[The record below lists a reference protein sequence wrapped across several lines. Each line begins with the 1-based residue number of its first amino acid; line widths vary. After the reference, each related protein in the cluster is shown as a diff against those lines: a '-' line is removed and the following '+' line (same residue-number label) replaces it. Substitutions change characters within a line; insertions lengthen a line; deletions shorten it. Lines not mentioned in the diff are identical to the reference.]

1 MDLRLRDAV
10 AVVTGGA
17 SGIGRAVAT
26 TFAEEGA
33 SVALWDVSDGTSAVA
48 AELSERFGVRMIGL
62 TADVTDLESVRRA
75 ADETEAALGPIR
87 HVLHA
92 AAVGSGRFGFPFT
105 NLEPHDWRRV
115 LEVDVMGLVHVAHV
129 VGPRL
134 RDRGDGTLTVIGSV
148 AGQIGSQT
156 DPPYSAAKAA
166 GINFAQ
172 CLAKDLA
179 PHGVRVNTV
188 NPGMVKTPLNE
199 SVWRAWHDAQPPE
212 KRRSYEDWAGDKVK
226 AVIPLGR
233 WQTPEEV
240 AAMCVFLASDRC
252 RNVTGQTINV
262 DGGFVMHW

>member
-1 MDLRLRDAV
+1 MDLHLRGDV

-17 SGIGRAVAT
+17 SGIGRAVAAA
-26 TFAEEGA
+26 FAAEGA
-33 SVALWDVSDGTSAVA
+33 SVALWDVSEPASAA
-48 AELSERFGVRMIGL
+48 ASELSDRHGIRAIDLKV
-62 TADVTDLESVRRA
+62 DVTDYERVRSA
-75 ADETEAALGPIR
+75 ADETEALLGPIR
-87 HVLHA
+87 HLVHA
-92 AAVGSGRFGFPFT
+92 AAIGSGRFGFPFT
-105 NLEPHDWRRV
+105 NLEPGDWRRV
-115 LEVDVMGLVHVAHV
+115 LEVNVMGLVKVAHA

-134 RDRGDGTLTVIGSV
+134 RDRGEGTFTVIGSV

-199 SVWRAWHDAQPPE
+199 SVWRAWHDQQPPE
-212 KRRSYEDWAGDKVK
+212 NRRSYEDWAGEKVRT
-226 AVIPLGR
+226 VVPLGR
-233 WQTPEEV
+233 WQTPEDV
-240 AAMCVFLASDRC
+240 AAMCVFLASHRC